1 MPPRVGSRRS
11 RPSRA
16 RTFSMLWIS
25 CAESALQSDDGPRA
39 HSQQLDQCMSRQGDA
54 SRRVLVR
61 MG

>member
-1 MPPRVGSRRS
+1 MAGRQQCRL
-11 RPSRA
+11 SRA

-25 CAESALQSDDGPRA
+25 CADSALQSDDGARA
-39 HSQQLDQCMSRQGDA
+39 HSQRFVQCISRQGDA